1 MLYFGCQQL
10 GWDVVGRERGFL
22 SKGWLPRTDNQWQ
35 QLLKTER
42 GLHAE
47 IALSALIVILKLVIS
62 VLTSVILVSLS
73 IVYLQFQGHFVP
85 ISLRSALGT
94 VAEYVMV

>member
-1 MLYFGCQQL
+1 MGLQAKTTQL
-10 GWDVVGRERGFL
+10 
-22 SKGWLPRTDNQWQ
+22 
-35 QLLKTER
+35 
-42 GLHAE
+42 
-47 IALSALIVILKLVIS
+47 ALVVILKLVIS